1 MSQQGRTEHV
11 CAFCM
16 LVIQIGYEE
25 LTDSDIAKV
34 AVHMRIAHGLKRY
47 EIPA

>member
-1 MSQQGRTEHV
+1 MSRLKGPETV

-25 LTDSDIAKV
+25 LTPDDIAKV
-34 AVHMRIAHGLKRY
+34 SAHMRIAHGLERFQ
-47 EIPA
+47 ISA

>member
-25 LTDSDIAKV
+25 LTENDIAKV
-34 AVHMRIAHGLKRY
+34 SAHMRIAHGLKRY

>member
-1 MSQQGRTEHV
+1 MSQIGKSEHI

-16 LVIQIGYEE
+16 LVIQIGYDE
-25 LTDSDIAKV
+25 LTPNDIAKV
-34 AVHMRIAHGLKRY
+34 SAHMRIAHGLKRF